1 MSAFWKDFESKN
13 ESLND
18 AFEDLC
24 MFLCARGLKVQKIDS
39 YKNQPGIETEPFE
52 ANGKKYGFQAKFF
65 DSKFDWEQIE
75 KSITKAI
82 NLYPELD
89 KIFIYSNKD
98 RGKTK
103 TKEKKLSESA
113 KSKNVE
119 LEFVTNKQISLELS
133 KPENFDL
140 LQIYFGHGDE
150 LSFIKNQ
157 LSPAKITEVLNAKDT
172 ALPLSQGQSI
182 ENIIKKLLD
191 KSNKSLV
198 LLSGS
203 AGSGKTIIARSI
215 FCELTGMFSGEN
227 ESQEVKEVILKK
239 IEKNKTIPMYISFK
253 DCVDNITLEELIR
266 NRKGD
271 YGITNKKEYKRLKFV
286 YILDGLDEI
295 AEEKIDS
302 ALSHIQTLQDNEKT
316 QSILVSCRKANP
328 NIFNFKQSFSSAQ
341 ECEISKLNV
350 TFNKEFIK
358 PFSYSEDVI
367 KHIEDIYTLFFYK
380 KLLSKGYDPKTIFEI
395 YKLIVDSYFD
405 NLEYRKNLYKLNIP
419 NLKKQQII
427 EFNKEISYSHYKKF
441 QFRFKL
447 NDLQKIANEL
457 FPKCSYKDINEIIN
471 YNASLFFDTDENE
484 QESYIYK
491 HRKLQD
497 YFFIIKL
504 EEEYFKNRQVLRE
517 FDILGN
523 SELTNNFYDYI
534 REKYWREIPDKKDFR
549 GKKCYQGDLL
559 KITEVNLSYTYLTG
573 KNWWKKINNEKYQ
586 GVIGIDDPIYSQYYD
601 EFINTLA
608 SFSPQ
613 EFERLLEDEI
623 LDLKNKIV
631 ANPFTIKALYKSGH
645 EYYKTLQEKF
655 KIWTDKQRAIL
666 KDNEASPEAKKDAK
680 YSLNNL
686 ILNKSY
692 LWLKKHLDKDEQLI
706 NWLIENTEINKDIE
720 ALEYSYNQKPTEYYI
735 FSSLFSF
742 LVEEK
747 DYEKIDKIIVSDK
760 HLTIFCEVVSN
771 IPDKLIKIN
780 ELRELTK
787 NKLEEFPNIATL
799 SIGFCRK
806 ILGFKNNY
814 DLNKFPDYIKKYGV
828 GWEYHA
834 KQKAKFAYLNDS
846 FDGIENNKHDY
857 LRTSDTFYDLNRYGS
872 VSYEILY
879 TLYIKLLFEKTDPYT
894 LFKTIVNKTNF
905 QESTPSLDLI
915 IKIILNISS
924 FEDQKNIVDF
934 VINNNLVS
942 LNDLLVG
949 IKGNDKLFN
958 FFYTKLN
965 IKDEV
970 NKLENWQDEWY
981 DHFIASM
988 NLIQIINHKEPYKAK
1003 EILKKAIS
1011 ISLLRHGWRKDYIV
1025 SSFLND
1031 SLEILW
1037 KNKTVDYETLLK
1049 YSDRVCSLNFLVDN
1063 KTDGK
1068 GTRWGKDRFLEI
1080 ITEYDLKL
1088 AIEYY
1093 EGKRLSISKPYN
1105 NSDYYGYVYI
1115 LVKKISYIGSNEKE
1129 VEKWLNIFN
1138 SKIRYNN
1145 YNRKVDEKFLKNKF
1159 DIYINII
1166 NENKWLSDN
1175 YKKEK
1180 LEDLKNFIENHDL
1193 KSYILNFKHDD
1204 EKKLI
1209 NFNKKYKL
1217 GLKTEEGDNNNI
1229 SYKKKKSD
1237 NHLEQIK
1244 KPEDLI
1250 KYLYS
1255 EGYSSYPN
1263 IDDTSHTHKTKLIS
1277 KFYKDEKFKL
1287 EIEDYLLKY
1296 CDYAGFPEMIKLW
1309 NELRE
1314 TKKVNQYFLNFL
1326 EFCEFLLKN
1335 DFKPLTPQNNGTT
1348 HPNSKPPS

>member
-1 MSAFWKDFESKN
+1 MSAFWNDFKSKN
-13 ESLND
+13 ESKQD
-18 AFEDLC
+18 AFEDLS
-24 MFLCARGLKVQKIDS
+24 MFLCARKLKVKKIDS

-52 ANGKKYGFQAKFF
+52 VNGKKYGFQAKYFE
-65 DSKFDWEQIE
+65 SGFDWKQIE

-82 NLYPELD
+82 NLYQDLD
-89 KIFIYSNKD
+89 KIFIYSNED
-98 RGKTK
+98 RTK
-103 TKEKKLSESA
+103 NASNPTQAEKRLEALRGSIKLEYIT
-113 KSKNVE
+113 E
-119 LEFVTNKQISLELS
+119 KQLKLELS

-140 LQIYFGHGDE
+140 LQVYFGYGDE
-150 LSFIKNQ
+150 LGFIKNQ

-172 ALPLSQGQSI
+172 HLPLSAEQKI
-182 ENIIKKLLD
+182 EDIVQKLLD
-191 KSNKSLV
+191 KTNKNLI

-215 FCELTGMFSGEN
+215 FYELVGLFEEN
-227 ESQEVKEVILKK
+227 KSDSDSTEVILNK
-239 IEKNKTIPMYISFK
+239 IKENGSIPMYISFK
-253 DCVDNITLEELIR
+253 DCLDNITLEELIR
-266 NRKGD
+266 NRQKD
-271 YGITNKKEYKRLKFV
+271 YKLRNQEGNKNLKFL

-295 AEEKIDS
+295 SEDKVDS
-302 ALSHIQTLQDNEKT
+302 TLSYIQNLKDSQDTK
-316 QSILVSCRKANP
+316 SILVSCRKANP
-328 NIFNFKQSFSSAQ
+328 NIFNFRQSFSSAQ

-395 YKLIVDSYFD
+395 YKLTVDSYFN

-427 EFNKEISYSHYKKF
+427 EFNKEVSLEFYKKF
-441 QFRFKL
+441 QFRFRL
-447 NDLQKIANEL
+447 DDLQKIANEL

-497 YFFIIKL
+497 YFFIMKL
-504 EEEYFKNRQVLRE
+504 EEEYFKNRQVLRD

-523 SELTNNFYDYI
+523 SELISNFYDYI
-534 REKYWREIPDKKDFR
+534 RDKYWREIPDKKDFR
-549 GKKCYQGDLL
+549 GKEFYQGDLL
-559 KITEVNLSYTYLTG
+559 KIIEVNLSYLYLTG
-573 KNWWKKINNEKYQ
+573 KKWWKEKSSEKYFEGGNDKPVYFQ
-586 GVIGIDDPIYSQYYD
+586 CYD
-601 EFINTLA
+601 EFIKTLV

-655 KIWTDKQRAIL
+655 KIWRDGRRTIL
-666 KDNEASPEAKKDAK
+666 KDDKVSLEAKKDAEN
-680 YSLNNL
+680 SLNNL
-686 ILNKSY
+686 ILNNLESY
-692 LWLKKHLDKDEQLI
+692 LWLKKHLDKDEQFI
-706 NWLIENTEINKDIE
+706 NWLIENTDINKDIE
-720 ALEYSYNQKPTEYYI
+720 TLQSGYNQKPALYYI
-735 FSSLFSF
+735 FSF

-760 HLTIFCEVVSN
+760 HLTIFCEVISN

-787 NKLEEFPNIATL
+787 NKLERFPSIQTL
-799 SIGFCRK
+799 SANFCKK
-806 ILGFKNNY
+806 ILG
-814 DLNKFPDYIKKYGV
+814 LNFTHDPNTIPDYKREDRP
-828 GWEYHA
+828 GWDYDISDVHKIA
-834 KQKAKFAYLNDS
+834 FL
-846 FDGIENNKHDY
+846 ENSCEVIIN
-857 LRTSDTFYDLNRYGS
+857 SDDDHYRNYYFNSQRR
-872 VSYEILY
+872 SYELLY
-879 TLYIKLLFEKTDPYT
+879 SLYIQLLFEKIDEYE
-894 LFKTIVNKTNF
+894 LFKTLTQKITFQQNKN
-905 QESTPSLDLI
+905 SSNLI
-915 IKIILNISS
+915 IKIILNISN

-942 LNDLLVG
+942 LNYLLVG

-970 NKLENWQDEWY
+970 DQLENWQGEWH

-988 NLIQIINHKEPYKAK
+988 NLIQIIRDKETYKAK

-1025 SSFLND
+1025 SSFLNK

-1037 KNKTVDYETLLK
+1037 KNKTTDYETLLK

-1145 YNRKVDEKFLKNKF
+1145 YDRKVDEKFLKNKF
-1159 DIYINII
+1159 YIYINII

-1193 KSYILNFKHDD
+1193 KSSALDFKYDD
-1204 EKKLI
+1204 EKELEKKLI
-1209 NFNKKYKL
+1209 YFNKKYKL
-1217 GLKTEEGDNNNI
+1217 GLKIEKGDNNNTN
-1229 SYKKKKSD
+1229 SKTKESD

-1250 KYLYS
+1250 NYLYS
-1255 EGYSSYPN
+1255 EGLLPYPS
-1263 IDDTSHTHKTKLIS
+1263 IDDTSYTHKTKLIS

-1296 CDYAGFPEMIKLW
+1296 CDYAGFPEIIKLW
-1309 NELRE
+1309 NELGE

-1335 DFKPLTPQNNGTT
+1335 NFKPPTPQNNGTT